1 MPDQW
6 DARVYRQR
14 AEAWRQKAAVAP
26 NGDQQ
31 ASCTAIADGY
41 DKLAGLLE
49 IEEKRVDHEPRRSGP
64 VEYRAIMASLANPEF
79 DLTDMATVNV
89 NSLVE
94 ELSSSDVLVAKFATG
109 GSVLLKGEERL
120 RRLAASSEP
129 ESFRCKCLKV
139 ANDLQRHM
147 LVAAL
152 GLIEAGEM
160 TPGAIETFGR
170 LLCDAPDASMPEM
183 PTR

>member
-1 MPDQW
+1 M
-6 DARVYRQR
+6 
-14 AEAWRQKAAVAP
+14 
-26 NGDQQ
+26 
-31 ASCTAIADGY
+31 
-41 DKLAGLLE
+41 
-49 IEEKRVDHEPRRSGP
+49 SGP

-120 RRLAASSEP
+120 RRLAAFREP

-139 ANDLQRHM
+139 ANEVQRHM

-160 TPGAIETFGR
+160 TPGAIESFGR
-170 LLCDAPDASMPEM
+170 LLRDAQDVSMPEM
-183 PTR
+183 PVQ